1 MADADNLQPPT
12 HNNQQE
18 SASDSVNLGLQS
30 VEGTIDK
37 KNEFQLT
44 TEQVHESTFL
54 RGTEFHPPK
63 PMARKHEYKN
73 NTITTNYV
81 KHLCKQNMKILCM
94 YLCLLF
100 SFPLIYFNF
109 QSF

>member
-18 SASDSVNLGLQS
+18 SASDSGHLGLQS

-44 TEQVHESTFL
+44 AEQVHESTFL
-54 RGTEFHPPK
+54 KGTEFQSPK
-63 PMARKHEYKN
+63 PMARKQTKLKLKN
-73 NTITTNYV
+73 TT
-81 KHLCKQNMKILCM
+81 KQLKIMLN
-94 YLCLLF
+94 
-100 SFPLIYFNF
+100 IYANKT
-109 QSF
+109 

>member
-30 VEGTIDK
+30 VEGNIDK

-54 RGTEFHPPK
+54 KGTEFHSPK
-63 PMARKHEYKN
+63 PMARKQ
-73 NTITTNYV
+73 NTKIIQLQSIYV
-81 KHLCKQNMKILCM
+81 KHLCKQNIKILCV
-94 YLCLLF
+94 YLCL
-100 SFPLIYFNF
+100 
-109 QSF
+109 